1 MSPQSQTPS
10 QTNGHHTELRG
21 VRTYRGRKL
30 EDLIPQ
36 IREELGPDAIILRQ
50 REGLTGGV
58 GGFFAQKCVE
68 VDAQAPQPRVD
79 IYDEHDVDQSLLD
92 EIEDPYA
99 DPVPEVTLELPAL
112 ESGEIAYEPIEPA
125 EAVRPETPNLIE
137 TFYVPTGGID
147 GTIDELPDEFGEPD
161 FSEQPTGYERHA
173 AELPVLPAQPDEP
186 VGPSFVERLQEAAG
200 LIADAPAPV
209 APQPA
214 PVAAEPAPVAAEPA
228 PVAVEPEPLAV
239 EPQPEPV
246 VLAEPVLTPEPAPV
260 MIEPEPFI
268 APEPAPVAIEPQPFI
283 APEPA
288 PVAVEPAP
296 APVAVEPEPAP
307 MAVAPEP
314 APVVIE
320 PEPIAIPQPA
330 TAAAR
335 AVAPQPIIRPKP
347 IITQQ
352 APAPVQVPAQRAFA
366 AQQTGQID
374 GDDAAALADEL
385 ISQGISERWAQQLI
399 DEAAAHRSPLAAG
412 NLRDAVRATLAST
425 LPSSTSLPAGGAA
438 IAFVGAGGS
447 GKTRCTASLAA
458 AYARASTLAAS
469 VVALGGEDW
478 GAEVKDLLKGQSTW
492 VTVAPTAHDANAAVQ
507 SGRQNGM
514 VVVDTPATSPRDE
527 AAIQALAVEL
537 SSLELDALYITIPA
551 TFSVHAAKRLV
562 ESFVALG
569 VDGIAVTHADEADQ
583 LGVAAELAHISGV
596 PIAYVHDGLVLD
608 SALSASDPTSLAAR
622 LLP

>member
-288 PVAVEPAP
+288 PVAVEPEP

>member
-10 QTNGHHTELRG
+10 QTNGHHNELRG

-68 VDAQAPQPRVD
+68 VDAQAPQPLVD

-112 ESGEIAYEPIEPA
+112 ESGEIAYEPIEPT

-147 GTIDELPDEFGEPD
+147 GAIDELPDEFAEFDEPMAP
-161 FSEQPTGYERHA
+161 ELNGYERHA
-173 AELPVLPAQPDEP
+173 AELPVIPAQPDEP

-200 LIADAPAPV
+200 LIADVPAPV

-214 PVAAEPAPVAAEPA
+214 PVAAEPAPVA
-228 PVAVEPEPLAV
+228 V

-246 VLAEPVLTPEPAPV
+246 VLARPVLAPEPAPV
-260 MIEPEPFI
+260 VIEPEPSI

-296 APVAVEPEPAP
+296 APVAFELEPAPVAVEPEPA
-307 MAVAPEP
+307 AVAIEPEP
-314 APVVIE
+314 AAVVIE

-366 AQQTGQID
+366 AQQAGQID

-458 AYARASTLAAS
+458 AYARSSTLAAS

-492 VTVAPTAHDANAAVQ
+492 VTVAPTAHDASAAVQ

-569 VDGIAVTHADEADQ
+569 VDGIAVTHADEAEQ

>member
-1 MSPQSQTPS
+1 M
-10 QTNGHHTELRG
+10 
-21 VRTYRGRKL
+21 
-30 EDLIPQ
+30 
-36 IREELGPDAIILRQ
+36 
-50 REGLTGGV
+50 
-58 GGFFAQKCVE
+58 
-68 VDAQAPQPRVD
+68 
-79 IYDEHDVDQSLLD
+79 
-92 EIEDPYA
+92 
-99 DPVPEVTLELPAL
+99 
-112 ESGEIAYEPIEPA
+112 
-125 EAVRPETPNLIE
+125 
-137 TFYVPTGGID
+137 PTGGID

-307 MAVAPEP
+307 MAIAPEP